1 MLNKITF
8 SKLFVVITMILLIT
22 TGLFYLF
29 FTKTKENIVTNFERT
44 GVKEVEEITRNIEE
58 YLLSTH
64 TTDTLYE
71 ALKENPKKRV
81 EWEAFLSTF
90 QTSKIQDI
98 FIVDKPDK
106 STFLFRVL
114 LDGSKEK
121 EGKFHFGELFEPE
134 DEFWNEIRVTKKPKV
149 LYQANH
155 VNALW
160 VTFLYPIVQHNGDV
174 AILALDFSKK
184 HYQHVVSS
192 LDGLELFLKAMI
204 AFLLLVFML
213 LLFTSHI
220 DKKREQLKIEVQQ
233 ALVELNETLEERVAS
248 EVEKNREKDQQ
259 LLQQSRL
266 ASMGEMISMIAHQW
280 RQPLNAISS
289 TVQGLSL
296 KLSLHKF
303 DEEVFTCKLNDV
315 NGYAQY
321 LSQTIDDFRQ
331 FFKTSKEKNETTLE
345 EVIERVL
352 GIIRVSLESNSIALE
367 LEFHSHVT
375 LLTHPNELMQ
385 VVLNLVKNAEDV
397 LIDANIKNPWIK
409 IRTAQTKRY
418 LSIDVLDNGGG
429 IPPEVIGRIFEP
441 YYSTKTKK
449 DGTGLGLYMS
459 QKIVEEHC
467 GGILRA
473 SNTETGAIFTVK
485 LPRDEHKG

>member
-29 FTKTKENIVTNFERT
+29 FTNTKENIITNFEQT
-44 GVKEVEEITRNIEE
+44 GVKEVEEIARNIER

-71 ALKENPKKRV
+71 VLKESPQKRAAL
-81 EWEAFLSTF
+81 EAFLSTF

-134 DEFWNEIRVTKKPKV
+134 NEFWNDISVTKKPKV
-149 LYQANH
+149 VYQVNH
-155 VNALW
+155 VDSLW

-184 HYQHVVSS
+184 HYQNVVSS
-192 LDGLELFLKAMI
+192 LDDLELFLKAMI
-204 AFLLLVFML
+204 VFLLFVFML
-213 LLFTSHI
+213 LILTSHI
-220 DKKREQLKIEVQQ
+220 DKKREQLKIEAQQ
-233 ALVELNETLEERVAS
+233 ALEELNATLEERVS
-248 EVEKNREKDQQ
+248 YEVEKNRQKDQQ

-296 KLSLHKF
+296 KLSLQKF
-303 DEEVFTCKLNDV
+303 DAEVFTCKLNDV

-331 FFKTSKEKNETTLE
+331 FFKTSKEKKEVTLE

-352 GIIRVSLESNSIALE
+352 SIIRVSLENNSVALV
-367 LEFHSHVT
+367 LEFNAHITV
-375 LLTHPNELMQ
+375 LTHSNELMQ

-397 LIDANIKNPWIK
+397 LIEGNVENPCIK
-409 IRTAQTKRY
+409 IRTTQTPTH
-418 LSIDVLDNGGG
+418 LSIEVLDNGGG
-429 IPPEVIGRIFEP
+429 VPLEIIGRIFEP
-441 YYSTKTKK
+441 YFSTKTKK

-467 GGILRA
+467 GGTLKA
-473 SNTETGAIFTVK
+473 SNTEIGAIFTVM
-485 LPRDEHKG
+485 LPRDEYKG